1 MAEDQ
6 GSSAM
11 EVDETKVGKLEVDEQ
26 KEVVDEAIA
35 SCSKKEELYVCELE
49 HDEALLVCL
58 LEELM
63 QVEYSRVEMSR
74 AE

>member
-1 MAEDQ
+1 VGVEASGEN
-6 GSSAM
+6 
-11 EVDETKVGKLEVDEQ
+11 TKAVELVEG
-26 KEVVDEAIA
+26 
-35 SCSKKEELYVCELE
+35 KKEFYVCQLE

-63 QVEYSRVEMSR
+63 QVEYSRVDTSR

>member
-1 MAEDQ
+1 MAEPSEGGAD
-6 GSSAM
+6 AV
-11 EVDETKVGKLEVDEQ
+11 EK
-26 KEVVDEAIA
+26 
-35 SCSKKEELYVCELE
+35 CSKKEELMQADDEAMATKKEDLYVRQLE
-49 HDEALLVCL
+49 RDEALLVCL

>member
-1 MAEDQ
+1 MVEPIEGGADAVE
-6 GSSAM
+6 SF
-11 EVDETKVGKLEVDEQ
+11 
-26 KEVVDEAIA
+26 
-35 SCSKKEELYVCELE
+35 SKKEELMQVDDEAMATKKEDLYVCQLE

>member
-1 MAEDQ
+1 MVEPNEGGADEVESFSKKKELMQ
-6 GSSAM
+6 
-11 EVDETKVGKLEVDEQ
+11 VDEETKED
-26 KEVVDEAIA
+26 
-35 SCSKKEELYVCELE
+35 LYVCQLE

-63 QVEYSRVEMSR
+63 QVAYSRVEMSR